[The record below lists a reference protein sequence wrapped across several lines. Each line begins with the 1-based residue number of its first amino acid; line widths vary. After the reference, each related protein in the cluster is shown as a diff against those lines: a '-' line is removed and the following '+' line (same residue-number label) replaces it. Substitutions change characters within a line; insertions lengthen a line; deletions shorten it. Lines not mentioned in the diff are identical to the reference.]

1 MTDLAI
7 GTDQLTRRF
16 AAVPAVDRLSLEVPA
31 GILFGFLGPNGAGKT
46 TTIRLLMGLLEATSG
61 SARVLGF
68 DVRTQAAEI
77 RQRTGALL
85 EQTGLYE
92 RLSAE
97 DNLEFYARIWR
108 LAPAERQ
115 ARITQLLE
123 HFGLRQR
130 RKERVGTWS
139 RGMRQK
145 LAIARALLHRPRLIF
160 LDEPT
165 AGLDPVMAAAVRA
178 DLTTLTQQEGVTVF
192 LTTHDLAEAEK
203 VCQLVAVIRQGK
215 LLAIGRPGELRGQAG
230 AARVELIGRGF
241 TPDRMALLRAR
252 PEVASVTGQDD
263 HLIVELRAAG
273 DVAPLTGLLVRAGA
287 DIEEVHK
294 GQASLEDVFL
304 SLMQAAA

>member
-61 SARVLGF
+61 SAKVLGF

-115 ARITQLLE
+115 ARITQ
-123 HFGLRQR
+123 
-130 RKERVGTWS
+130 W
-139 RGMRQK
+139 
-145 LAIARALLHRPRLIF
+145 
-160 LDEPT
+160 
-165 AGLDPVMAAAVRA
+165 
-178 DLTTLTQQEGVTVF
+178 
-192 LTTHDLAEAEK
+192 
-203 VCQLVAVIRQGK
+203 
-215 LLAIGRPGELRGQAG
+215 
-230 AARVELIGRGF
+230 
-241 TPDRMALLRAR
+241 
-252 PEVASVTGQDD
+252 
-263 HLIVELRAAG
+263 
-273 DVAPLTGLLVRAGA
+273 
-287 DIEEVHK
+287 
-294 GQASLEDVFL
+294 
-304 SLMQAAA
+304 